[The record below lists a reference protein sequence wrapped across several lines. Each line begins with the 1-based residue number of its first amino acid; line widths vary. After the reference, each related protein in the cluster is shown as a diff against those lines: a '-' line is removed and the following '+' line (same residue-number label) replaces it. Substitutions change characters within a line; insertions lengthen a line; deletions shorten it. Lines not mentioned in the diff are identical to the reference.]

1 MKRWLI
7 RAGLAIGALVVL
19 WPTKAEAKP
28 RRSSLTLYSQERLW
42 GYGYSKEMTK
52 RILAV
57 QSYIAEYSALYG
69 VDPAL
74 VSAVIKCE
82 SGFRSD
88 VVSSAGAVGLMQLMP
103 NTKKGWANELGI
115 EGESTNP
122 AFNIR
127 LGTYGLGK
135 LLKRWN
141 GNVSRAL
148 ASYNWGIGNVTK
160 FPDGPYPKET
170 QNYIQCVTSNQKRF
184 EKAML

>member
-1 MKRWLI
+1 MRRWLI
-7 RAGLAIGALVVL
+7 RAGLAIGALAVL
-19 WPTKAEAKP
+19 WPTTAAARS
-28 RRSSLTLYSQERLW
+28 RRSSLALYSQERLW

-82 SGFRSD
+82 SGFRPD

-103 NTKKGWANELGI
+103 NTKKGWASEIGL
-115 EGESTNP
+115 EGESTDP

-135 LLKRWN
+135 LLRRWG
-141 GNVSRAL
+141 GNVPRAL
-148 ASYNWGIGNVTK
+148 ASYNWGIGNVIK

-170 QNYIQCVTSNQKRF
+170 QNYIKCVTSNQKRF
-184 EKAML
+184 AKAMA